1 MLSEYIRLAM
11 KQAQYKILEDQTY
24 FGELPFWRGVWSNAE
39 TLDECRVELQD
50 VLEEWILLALRSGEI
65 IPTLGDLDLNQLRSP
80 EVA

>member
-39 TLDECRVELQD
+39 TLEECRVELQD
-50 VLEEWILLALRSGEI
+50 VLEEWILLALRSGET
-65 IPTLGDLDLNQLRSP
+65 IPILGDLDLNQLRSP